1 MQTEYWQDFNL
12 ESFHFIKNIF
22 INEKSDQFLYNGG
35 NWCGSAPGLDDLS
48 ELCCERTTV
57 FSFKDEHKS
66 EQDMYR
72 Y

>member
-22 INEKSDQFLYNGG
+22 INEKSDRFLYNGG

-48 ELCCERTTV
+48 ELCC
-57 FSFKDEHKS
+57 DEQKS
-66 EQDMYR
+66 EQDFKIKYNMYR